1 MYSHDRTIASAQ
13 VIDQLLPDLNADER
27 KLAKEPGMGG
37 RIWFGQG
44 LVFDEAYGILMT
56 LGILTD
62 PKQAGKETANTS
74 GQSTNQGWYNRFVQT
89 GKSESETKTNGS
101 FGGLEVG
108 SVGSSWTGNLHPTT
122 GEQNLFSSSYHIF
135 VPYIPFS
142 SPSPFSLRPRPD
154 FLVLSYPRPLSSNL
168 ISFSLF
174 SPSSP

>member
-13 VIDQLLPDLNADER
+13 VIDQLLPNLNTDER

-101 FGGLEVG
+101 FGGLDVG
-108 SVGSSWTGNLHPTT
+108 SVGSSWTGNLHPTPT
-122 GEQNLFSSSYHIF
+122 IE
-135 VPYIPFS
+135 
-142 SPSPFSLRPRPD
+142 
-154 FLVLSYPRPLSSNL
+154 LVKGIRGDAGCMAKARVCVQ
-168 ISFSLF
+168 
-174 SPSSP
+174 SPSSLQH

>member
-1 MYSHDRTIASAQ
+1 MYSHNRTIVSAQ
-13 VIDQLLPDLNADER
+13 VIDQLLPNLNADER

-62 PKQAGKETANTS
+62 PKQAGKDTAHTS
-74 GQSTNQGWYNRFVQT
+74 GQNTNQGWYNRFVQT

-108 SVGSSWTGNLHPTT
+108 PVGSSWTGNLHPTPT
-122 GEQNLFSSSYHIF
+122 IELVKGIRGDAGCMAKARACLQSLSSSSHEGLCTWFCHIASTF
-135 VPYIPFS
+135 
-142 SPSPFSLRPRPD
+142 D
-154 FLVLSYPRPLSSNL
+154 
-168 ISFSLF
+168 
-174 SPSSP
+174 